1 MNFHA
6 NWGNGNM
13 KKAPRFEVFGLTGIP
28 EISTKTNLGR
38 LISYKAESQNTP
50 IMENDV
56 IVVAQK
62 IVSKSENR
70 LISLKDVQPSSFAKN
85 LGLKMEK
92 NPQLIELILS
102 ESKTII
108 RMDIDR
114 GVIIT
119 ETKHGFVCAN
129 AGIDLSNVPGDGVA
143 CLLPEDP
150 DKSADLIRSQ
160 IADFTEGFNVGVIIS
175 DTFGRPWRMGQTNI
189 ALGISGI
196 SPFVDYQGSTD
207 SQGRKLTATLI
218 AQVDEIAGAAEI
230 VMRKSDQVPVAVIRG
245 IDFDTGFFSSATL
258 IRDKSHDLF
267 R

>member
-1 MNFHA
+1 
-6 NWGNGNM
+6 M

-28 EISTKTNLGR
+28 EISTKTNLG
-38 LISYKAESQNTP
+38 
-50 IMENDV
+50 
-56 IVVAQK
+56 
-62 IVSKSENR
+62 R

-160 IADFTEGFNVGVIIS
+160 IADLTEGFNVGVIIS

>member
-1 MNFHA
+1 
-6 NWGNGNM
+6 
-13 KKAPRFEVFGLTGIP
+13 
-28 EISTKTNLGR
+28 
-38 LISYKAESQNTP
+38 
-50 IMENDV
+50 MENDV

-160 IADFTEGFNVGVIIS
+160 IADLTEGFNVGVIIS